1 VGNDRNLGAG
11 KRATSLGGT
20 MVFWIKDGALVAR
33 PVKPGGQDYS
43 ERALLDHF
51 HMVKIESGSEGTTVK
66 WCMNSAN
73 WSSLL
78 FGLTFLRVC
87 MPPYN
92 ITYLNMGWISEQFE
106 TAEEAADRVEALIF
120 KSDVHFSQ
128 RTYTQAFAAENV
140 SVPDRLR
147 KVLESGDVADD
158 ESVTCVID
166 LNKDSSSVERVGGK
180 SLVGKIWGV
189 SPVSFPCLSGN
200 TYDRIVSRSY
210 FDAVRTG
217 RPVYDHVLAVMVKPD
232 GEHHWVGYQRVIIPD
247 LSETKLSRRH
257 VKVTSELAPVSIQL
271 L

>member
-1 VGNDRNLGAG
+1 
-11 KRATSLGGT
+11 

-33 PVKPGGQDYS
+33 PKRPNGHDYA
-43 ERALLDHF
+43 ERTLLDHF
-51 HMVKIESGSEGTTVK
+51 HMVKIDPGPEGTTLK

-78 FGLTFLRVC
+78 FAVKFLEVC
-87 MPPYN
+87 PPPYTV
-92 ITYLNMGWISEQFE
+92 IYLNMGWINEQYQ
-106 TAEEAADRVEALIF
+106 TVEEAADRIEALIY

-128 RTYTQAFAAENV
+128 RTYTQVFAAEE
-140 SVPDRLR
+140 SDVPERLR
-147 KVLESGDVADD
+147 KVLDRGDVADD
-158 ESVTCVID
+158 ESVTCVVD
-166 LNKDSSSVERVGGK
+166 LNRDSSSVQRVGGN

-217 RPVYDHVLAVMVKPD
+217 KPVYDHVLAVMVKPD
-232 GEHHWVGYQRVIIPD
+232 GDHHWVGYQRVIIPD
-247 LSETKLSRRH
+247 ITERALTRRH
-257 VKVTSELAPVSIQL
+257 VKVTSELAPVSIKL